1 MSGATGSA
9 PSTRASRTSG
19 ACPFGLSPSRFAS
32 RGAPITFH
40 VAALS
45 NLGLFALPKVGGM
58 EIEVTHN
65 HFESHHASGP
75 QDNAG
80 KDPRKAMDRA
90 IQHRK
95 SETIY
100 DYHR

>member
-1 MSGATGSA
+1 
-9 PSTRASRTSG
+9 
-19 ACPFGLSPSRFAS
+19 
-32 RGAPITFH
+32 
-40 VAALS
+40 
-45 NLGLFALPKVGGM
+45 M